1 MIPQSIDLTN
11 TDFQSIISYF
21 HELNESWDMTG
32 KIRTKEKCSV
42 CHKPFI
48 HVERMGFL
56 CPEHKTTPSRLYV
69 DLSFKGKRCRIFCDK
84 QGQPLDTYRR
94 ASIVQSKIQWEIEH
108 DSFDPSR
115 YIKAELQGFWITNL
129 LDRFLSHKIAGI
141 APSYQK
147 DYRRMVTVAKVY
159 FNTTDV
165 RDIKKLDIIN
175 YQNHL
180 QSAMKLSSKTTK
192 NYLDHFKTFLNY
204 CKDDIEILDRLP
216 AFPEIEIQAHT
227 FRWLS
232 QDDQVQLFEHVPDAD
247 KPMIGF
253 LMLHGC
259 RPSEGR
265 ALKVKDVN
273 LSNQTITI
281 SATFS
286 GHVYREKRKGRG
298 SRPVT
303 IPIHPELSDYIEARV
318 TGNLPE
324 AFLFVNG
331 KGRYYSET
339 KLKRVWDD
347 VRTKAGIDKSLR
359 LYDATRHSYASQ
371 LANSGTSIF
380 KISRLLGHSS
390 TKMTEKY
397 THENIE
403 NMRTDIRKLSL
414 RKIETV
420 TKPSPEAFQATK

>member
-1 MIPQSIDLTN
+1 MR
-11 TDFQSIISYF
+11 F
-21 HELNESWDMTG
+21 WDQNN
-32 KIRTKEKCSV
+32 V
-42 CHKPFI
+42 
-48 HVERMGFL
+48 
-56 CPEHKTTPSRLYV
+56 
-69 DLSFKGKRCRIFCDK
+69 
-84 QGQPLDTYRR
+84 RR
-94 ASIVQSKIQWEIEH
+94 
-108 DSFDPSR
+108 
-115 YIKAELQGFWITNL
+115 YN
-129 LDRFLSHKIAGI
+129 
-141 APSYQK
+141 
-147 DYRRMVTVAKVY
+147 
-159 FNTTDV
+159 
-165 RDIKKLDIIN
+165 
-175 YQNHL
+175 
-180 QSAMKLSSKTTK
+180 
-192 NYLDHFKTFLNY
+192 
-204 CKDDIEILDRLP
+204 
-216 AFPEIEIQAHT
+216 
-227 FRWLS
+227 
-232 QDDQVQLFEHVPDAD
+232 
-247 KPMIGF
+247 
-253 LMLHGC
+253 
-259 RPSEGR
+259 
-265 ALKVKDVN
+265 
-273 LSNQTITI
+273 
-281 SATFS
+281 
-286 GHVYREKRKGRG
+286 REKRKGRG